1 VEEASQGWASWA
13 WSFVPQITADSE
25 VTEFAESGHQQ
36 SAKKVEQS
44 VFDVGVY
51 IMQASVVFKVC
62 MCTGCN
68 IVSRMCTP
76 SPSPPVDIVR
86 AMMIVWRI
94 RRKLIRTVLCCVVS
108 LYAAVVHSDMHTH
121 EQFLKDE
128 CWFRF
133 RFSFCEFV

>member
-1 VEEASQGWASWA
+1 MEEASQGWAAWA

-76 SPSPPVDIVR
+76 FPLPSSGHRPSYDDCLED
-86 AMMIVWRI
+86 
-94 RRKLIRTVLCCVVS
+94 KKETYQNCSVLCCVTVCGS
-108 LYAAVVHSDMHTH
+108 CT
-121 EQFLKDE
+121 Q
-128 CWFRF
+128 
-133 RFSFCEFV
+133 